1 MKKAAFLND
10 NPGQLDYVYAMGR
23 RARVAEMTDLCEPVL
38 TSQNLADCSEVAAAV
53 EVAFSTWGMPRLD
66 DAQLDLLPRLEAVFY
81 GAGSVKGFAPP
92 LLERGITVVSAWA
105 ANARPVAEFTLAQ
118 VLLAC
123 KGFFRNTRACSSPEV
138 RLAGRPPAGPGV
150 FGETI
155 GIIGAGMV
163 GRIVCE
169 LLQGFEL
176 QVAVCD
182 PYLASED
189 AEKLGVVPVELEEL
203 FERSYVVS
211 NHLPN
216 LPSLKG
222 YLTGDLFGRMRE
234 GAAFINTGRG
244 AQVREDELIAVLKAR
259 PDLTAL
265 LDVTFPEPP
274 EAGSELY
281 SLPNVELTSHIAG
294 SLGDEV
300 VRMAD
305 YMIDEFQRWE
315 SGKELRYQVTAD
327 MLDRMA

>member
-1 MKKAAFLND
+1 MKRAAFLND
-10 NPGQLDYVYAMGR
+10 NPDRLDYVYAMGR
-23 RARVAEMTDLCEPVL
+23 RDRVAQVTDLCDTVL
-38 TSQNLADCSEVAAAV
+38 TSKNLEEHGDAAAQV
-53 EVAFSTWGMPRLD
+53 EVAFSTWGMPRLEP
-66 DAQLDLLPRLEAVFY
+66 AQLDLLPKLEAVFY

-92 LLERGITVVSAWA
+92 LLERGIVVVSAWA

-118 VLLAC
+118 ILLAC
-123 KGFFRNTRACSSPEV
+123 KGYFRNARECRSAEV
-138 RLAGRPPAGPGV
+138 RLSGRPATGPGV

-176 QVAVCD
+176 NVVVCD
-182 PYLASED
+182 PYLSAAD
-189 AEKLGVVPVELEEL
+189 AAALGVRQVELDEL
-203 FERSYVVS
+203 FKRSYVVS

-216 LPSLKG
+216 LSSLEG
-222 YLTGDLFGRMRE
+222 YLTGEHFGSMRE
-234 GAAFINTGRG
+234 GATFINTGRG
-244 AQVREDELIAVLKAR
+244 AQVREDELIEVLGKRA
-259 PDLTAL
+259 DLTAL

-294 SLGDEV
+294 SINDEV

-305 YMIDEFQRWE
+305 YAIEEFGRWE
-315 SGKELRYQVTAD
+315 AGEPLLYQVTAD
-327 MLDRMA
+327 MLERMA